1 MLYKITSI
9 KHSGTCGE
17 RGTDR
22 IDDRYPQRIGRVVK
36 LDIDYI
42 EIGYPL
48 VIRYVKDSDGTPMK
62 FSFLKTSYVTS
73 C

>member
-22 IDDRYPQRIGRVVK
+22 IDDRYQIGRAHV
-36 LDIDYI
+36 
-42 EIGYPL
+42 
-48 VIRYVKDSDGTPMK
+48 
-62 FSFLKTSYVTS
+62 
-73 C
+73 

>member
-1 MLYKITSI
+1 MLCKITSI

-42 EIGYPL
+42 E
-48 VIRYVKDSDGTPMK
+48 
-62 FSFLKTSYVTS
+62 
-73 C
+73 